1 MLVQDFLREHDG
13 LSGLAALKEKFGI
26 SYSEKYDDIVVLNY
40 SQIDSQAHKHNPLVK
55 ECRGLILEKGSFNV
69 VARSFDRFL
78 NYGEC
83 PDASK
88 YDITKAKVQE
98 KLDGSLVTAYWRYD
112 KWNFATR
119 RMAFAEGENAFGVS
133 FRQVIDKAF
142 DVKKLNECNHY
153 HKCFVFELTSPETRV
168 VKRYAD
174 YRLNLIGIRERDT
187 GYEISSKEL
196 DWWANW
202 LGVPRPKQYSMASF
216 EEVVKNSKEL
226 PELDE
231 GYVCLWEP
239 DWNEVAKAFASGHAK
254 EELTRDFYRL
264 KIKNPAYLAV
274 AHMRDNG
281 EHSEKRVITIVMMGE
296 QEEYLSYFPEDRPLF
311 QKYVDAHE
319 KMKEDVARTWEKVK
333 WIENQK
339 EFALLV
345 KDLPVSGIL
354 FRMKKGDKYEEIVD
368 KMTDNSK
375 INIFRGYM
383 R

>member
-1 MLVQDFLREHDG
+1 MLVQDFLREHEG

-55 ECRGLILEKGSFNV
+55 ECRGLILEKRSWDV
-69 VARSFDRFL
+69 VARSFDRFF

-83 PDASK
+83 PDADK

-112 KWNFATR
+112 RWNFATR

-142 DVKKLNECNHY
+142 DVKKLDGYPHDL
-153 HKCFVFELTSPETRV
+153 CFIFELTSPETRI
-168 VKRYAD
+168 VKRYTD
-174 YRLNLIGIRERDT
+174 YRLNLLGIRIHLDGNGEWFSDAVDT
-187 GYEISSKEL
+187 IAKEL
-196 DWWANW
+196 D
-202 LGVPRPKQYSMASF
+202 VRRPKQYSMSSF
-216 EEVVKNSKEL
+216 EDVLKNAKEL

-239 DWNEVAKAFASGHAK
+239 EWNK
-254 EELTRDFYRL
+254 ETCTWLNDRAFYRL

-281 EHSEKRVITIVMMGE
+281 EHSEKRIITIVMMGE
-296 QEEYLSYFPEDRPLF
+296 QEEYLAYFPEDRPLF

-333 WIENQK
+333 DVQNQK

-354 FRMKKGDKYEEIVD
+354 FRMKKGDKYEEIID
-368 KMTDNSK
+368 KMKDNSK

-383 R
+383 K